1 LRSRLFSLAVAGLA
15 SLAMA
20 NSASAAAILS
30 FSLNVGTKTATAS
43 GGVTTLTTT
52 SAITAGSNI
61 VNISTLGNQV
71 VLPGSAIAKET
82 FVNVHSTGAAQL
94 IPVLGGNVIVQA
106 FTGTISFIDNVN
118 PAINYLTI
126 TFDGLLRGTQGGL
139 TANLIGDNSI
149 GGSVTFT
156 STDPRVTP
164 FINDPVRQFNL
175 TLTGLNIP
183 FGITGT
189 GATATVSG
197 FTSTNESGAVST
209 VPIPE
214 PASVVMASTAVL
226 AGLGYFGYRRS
237 RSKSL

>member
-15 SLAMA
+15 ALAMA
-20 NSASAAAILS
+20 NSASAASILS
-30 FSLNVGTKTATAS
+30 FGINIGTKTATAS
-43 GGVTTLTTT
+43 GGVTTLTTSSLVPGSLT
-52 SAITAGSNI
+52 SNI
-61 VNISTLGNQV
+61 VNISTLGNQTV
-71 VLPGSAIAKET
+71 IPPGSAIAKET
-82 FVNVHSTGAAQL
+82 FVGVQSAGAAQQVG
-94 IPVLGGNVIVQA
+94 PVIFQL
-106 FTGTISFIDNVN
+106 FSGTITYIDNVN

-126 TFDGLLRGTQGGL
+126 TFTNGLLRGTQGGL

-197 FTSTNESGAVST
+197 FTSTNESGAVSS

-226 AGLGYFGYRRS
+226 AGLGCFGYRRS

>member
-82 FVNVHSTGAAQL
+82 FVDVHSTGAAQL
-94 IPVLGGNVIVQA
+94 VGPVIFQP
-106 FTGTISFIDNVN
+106 FSGTITFIDNVN

-197 FTSTNESGAVST
+197 FTSTNESGAVSS

-226 AGLGYFGYRRS
+226 AGLGCFGWRRS
-237 RSKSL
+237 RSESL